1 MELDRKYLK
10 GLLESYLFVSSESLK
25 VSAIAKSLDLDKVL
39 VRELLDE
46 LVLDF
51 ADRDGGFKLYEIAG
65 GYQFMTSETYAKDLQ
80 NVFKVKRRETLSRS
94 NLETL
99 SIIAYKQPITL
110 SEIEEIRGVSSRQL
124 LTTLLQKKLIKPVGQ
139 REVPGRPTLYGTTQE
154 FLVHFGL
161 SRLSD
166 LPTPMEVKELR
177 FEDLSTLKTDLGSE
191 EELTHPRG
199 ARLENSESI
208 PESILEKEESN
219 G

>member
-1 MELDRKYLK
+1 M
-10 GLLESYLFVSSESLK
+10 FVSSESLK

-124 LTTLLQKKLIKPVGQ
+124 LTTLLQK
-139 REVPGRPTLYGTTQE
+139 
-154 FLVHFGL
+154 
-161 SRLSD
+161 
-166 LPTPMEVKELR
+166 
-177 FEDLSTLKTDLGSE
+177 
-191 EELTHPRG
+191 
-199 ARLENSESI
+199 N
-208 PESILEKEESN
+208 
-219 G
+219 

>member
-1 MELDRKYLK
+1 M
-10 GLLESYLFVSSESLK
+10 
-25 VSAIAKSLDLDKVL
+25 
-39 VRELLDE
+39 
-46 LVLDF
+46 
-51 ADRDGGFKLYEIAG
+51 
-65 GYQFMTSETYAKDLQ
+65 
-80 NVFKVKRRETLSRS
+80 
-94 NLETL
+94 
-99 SIIAYKQPITL
+99 
-110 SEIEEIRGVSSRQL
+110 
-124 LTTLLQKKLIKPVGQ
+124 IKPVGQ